1 MAKGVS
7 RVKTVECSIV
17 LVDGAGPDLDAVRD
31 LFLEYGESL
40 GFNTCFGGYEQEL
53 ATLPGDY
60 APPRGALLVARVD
73 DAPAGCIAL
82 RSVDSDTG
90 EIKRLFVRP
99 QFRRKGVGWTL
110 AERAIVLGR
119 AAGYRRVCLDTLPT
133 MPEARALYA
142 ALGFKRCAPYYDNS
156 CIGSDCFALEFSVGS
171 PSQ

>member
-1 MAKGVS
+1 VAKGVL
-7 RVKTVECSIV
+7 RVKAVECSIV
-17 LVDGAGPDLDAVRD
+17 PVCGAGSDLDTARN
-31 LFLEYGESL
+31 LFLEYGDSL

-60 APPRGALLVARVD
+60 APPRGALLLARVD

-82 RSVDSDTG
+82 RPVDSDTG

-99 QFRRKGVGWTL
+99 QFRRNGIGRTL
-110 AERAIVLGR
+110 AEQAIVLAR
-119 AAGYRRVCLDTLPT
+119 AAGCRRVCLDTLPT

-156 CIGSDCFALEFSVGS
+156 CIGSDCFALELSVGRL
-171 PSQ
+171 SQ